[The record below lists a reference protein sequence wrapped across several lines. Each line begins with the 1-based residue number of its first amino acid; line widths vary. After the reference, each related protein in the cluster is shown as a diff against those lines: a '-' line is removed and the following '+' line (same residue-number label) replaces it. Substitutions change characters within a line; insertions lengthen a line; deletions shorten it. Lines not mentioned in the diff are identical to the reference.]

1 MVPTLQI
8 HDHLIVGRVPF
19 WYRGPRRGDILVFKV
34 PPNANQEGQQQDYI
48 KRCIG
53 LPGERLEVRA
63 GKVWINGKPLDEPYT
78 AQPSNRDYGP
88 IVVPAGHVFMMG
100 DNRNNS
106 ADSRYWGP
114 LDEDRIVGVA
124 FLRFWPLNK
133 IGLMQRPAYAGIA
146 DTRPPALGWPYVWRR
161 YIPQ

>member
-1 MVPTLQI
+1 
-8 HDHLIVGRVPF
+8 
-19 WYRGPRRGDILVFKV
+19 
-34 PPNANQEGQQQDYI
+34 
-48 KRCIG
+48 
-53 LPGERLEVRA
+53 
-63 GKVWINGKPLDEPYT
+63 
-78 AQPSNRDYGP
+78 
-88 IVVPAGHVFMMG
+88 GHVFMMG